1 MNTGR
6 TLIDQRTLMIR
17 RVLVL
22 TLLANIAVVIAKAI
36 AGHSAHS
43 LAVMADAAHSSV
55 DAFNNVMALLIA
67 RVAAK
72 APDAEHPYG
81 HGKFETVG
89 ALAIV
94 AFLSITVFE
103 LLEGAVIRLS
113 GSGPEPQATT
123 FVIIVM
129 LMSAIVNFLVA
140 HYEERYGHRY
150 QSEILLAD
158 AAHTKS
164 DVYASVAVLAGI
176 AFVAVG
182 YPRADALAT
191 ILVAVVI
198 ARAGWRIIQRTVPIL
213 VDERAVEEGAICR
226 VALETAGVID
236 CFSVRSRGR
245 TGEVFVELTVTVAPT
260 LNVNEVHVI
269 ADEVERRIADAVGAR
284 EVVVHVE
291 PDISDSS
298 RAQSSA

>member
-1 MNTGR
+1 MNNAR
-6 TLIDQRTLMIR
+6 ALIDTRALAIR

-22 TLLANIAVVIAKAI
+22 TLLANIAVVTAKAI

-67 RVAAK
+67 RVASK

-94 AFLSITVFE
+94 AFLSITVFQ
-103 LLEGAVIRLS
+103 LIEGAVMRLF

-123 FVIIVM
+123 FVIVVM

-140 HYEERYGHRY
+140 HYEERFGRRY
-150 QSEILLAD
+150 NSEILLAD
-158 AAHTKS
+158 AAHTQS
-164 DVYASVAVLAGI
+164 DVYASMAVLAGI

-182 YPRADALAT
+182 YPRADAVAT
-191 ILVAVVI
+191 ILVAGVI

-213 VDERAVEEGAICR
+213 VDERAVEEGAIR
-226 VALETAGVID
+226 TVALATAGVID
-236 CFSVRSRGR
+236 CFAVRSRGR
-245 TGEVFVELTVTVAPT
+245 AGDVFVELTVTVPPT
-260 LNVNEVHVI
+260 LNVHEGHVI
-269 ADEVERRIADAVGAR
+269 ADEVERRIAAAVGAR

-291 PDISDSS
+291 PHIGDSA

>member
-1 MNTGR
+1 MSFSPADRDRR
-6 TLIDQRTLMIR
+6 TRAVH
-17 RVLVL
+17 RVLIV
-22 TLLANIAVVIAKAI
+22 TLFANVAVVIAKVI

-67 RVAAK
+67 RVASK

-94 AFLSITVFE
+94 AFLSITVFQ
-103 LLEGAVIRLS
+103 LIEGAVIRLL
-113 GSGPEPQATT
+113 GSGPEPHATM
-123 FVIIVM
+123 FVVM
-129 LMSAIVNFLVA
+129 VMAATAIVNFLVS
-140 HYEERYGHRY
+140 HYEERLGHRY

-164 DVYASVAVLAGI
+164 DVYASIAVLIGI
-176 AFVAVG
+176 GFVAVG
-182 YPRADALAT
+182 YPKADALVT
-191 ILVAVVI
+191 VLVAVVI

-213 VDERAVEEGAICR
+213 VDERAVEEGTIR
-226 VALETAGVID
+226 TVALATHGVID
-236 CFSVRSRGR
+236 CFAVRSRGR
-245 TGEVFVELTVTVAPT
+245 TSEVFVELTVTVTPS
-260 LNVNEVHVI
+260 LNVHEGHII
-269 ADEVERRIADAVGAR
+269 ADEVERRIAAEVGAR

-291 PDISDSS
+291 PDAGNVPRS
-298 RAQSSA
+298 QSTA

>member
-1 MNTGR
+1 MKNPGA
-6 TLIDQRTLMIR
+6 LIDPRTIAIR

-103 LLEGAVIRLS
+103 LVEGAVIRLS

-140 HYEERYGHRY
+140 HYEERFGHRY
-150 QSEILLAD
+150 HSEILLAD

-164 DVYASVAVLAGI
+164 DVYASMAVLAGI

-191 ILVAVVI
+191 ILVAGVI
-198 ARAGWRIIQRTVPIL
+198 ARAGWRIIRRTVPIL
-213 VDERAVEEGAICR
+213 VDERAVEEGTIR
-226 VALETAGVID
+226 TVALATAGVID
-236 CFSVRSRGR
+236 CFAVRSRGR
-245 TGEVFVELTVTVAPT
+245 VGEVFVELTVTVPPT
-260 LNVNEVHVI
+260 LNVNEGHVI
-269 ADEVERRIADAVGAR
+269 ADEVERRIAGAVGAR

-291 PDISDSS
+291 PHITDSS
-298 RAQSSA
+298 RTQSSA